1 MRRGLGVHP
10 FHAYISYNDIIVLA
24 IWTKNIL
31 HNIKHLRNTS
41 KNEYRIQRIEKKDII
56 NLL

>member
-1 MRRGLGVHP
+1 MRRGLEVHP

-24 IWTKNIL
+24 IRTKNIL

-41 KNEYRIQRIEKKDII
+41 KNECRIIAATKIF
-56 NLL
+56 